1 MGTASHSCECANIA
15 MKNSN
20 VKNNKWG
27 MERSILSAALVLLMA
42 LMATITFA
50 FEEKG
55 SCADKYSFVNKRFA
69 CFEKHVINKKDYRDL
84 RGRLIDYI
92 KAEKEAGR
100 AEVVSI
106 FFRDLEAGPTMGISE
121 RVDFAPASLLKLPI
135 VLTIMQLVEEGEVN
149 LLEKKHSYQEN
160 ALSDSEIKK
169 AGYEILPGT
178 AYSLEELIT
187 RSLVHSDNYANRLLL
202 EYINSID
209 GGRKLL
215 SKIYRDLG
223 ILEVE
228 DTVSSA
234 VNTKGYS
241 TIFRML
247 YNSSFLHPDSSES
260 LLNIMAR
267 SGAIGGLRNGVP
279 AEIKLSHK
287 YGERIIDKDNNQ
299 LHDCG
304 IIYYPGNPYLLCVMT
319 QGENLEELQEII
331 TEISHQVYEEFN
343 SRKL

>member
-1 MGTASHSCECANIA
+1 MGTRSHFGKCANIA
-15 MKNSN
+15 MKNISL
-20 VKNNKWG
+20 KNNKWG
-27 MERSILSAALVLLMA
+27 VESSLLASALVLMVVLA
-42 LMATITFA
+42 ANVVFA
-50 FEEKG
+50 MSYEDCVER
-55 SCADKYSFVNKRFA
+55 YSFVNKRFA
-69 CFEKHVINKKDYRDL
+69 CFEKHVVDKKDYRDL
-84 RGRLIDYI
+84 RGRLIEYI
-92 KAEKEAGR
+92 QKEKQAGR

-106 FFRDLEAGPTMGISE
+106 FFRDLESGPTMGINE

-135 VLTIMQLVEEGEVN
+135 ILTIMQLAEEDEVN
-149 LLEKKHSYQEN
+149 LFEKKYSYREN
-160 ALSDSEIKK
+160 TLSDNDIKK

-178 AYSLEELIT
+178 AYSLEELIA
-187 RSLVHSDNYANRLLL
+187 RSLGNSDNYANRLIL
-202 EYINSID
+202 EYINSVD
-209 GGRKLL
+209 GGRGLL
-215 SKIYRDLG
+215 SKTYRDLG

-247 YNSSFLHPDSSES
+247 YNSSFLTPESSEK
-260 LLNIMAR
+260 LLDIMAL

-287 YGERIIDKDNNQ
+287 YGERVIGSNNNQ

-319 QGENLEELQEII
+319 RGENLEELQEII